1 MSVSEPYLFLN
12 ILMSV
17 LCSKVMLLFQESRQN
32 RVDSW
37 KQFQANSSAKKVK
50 KLKTFKPPKHK
61 AETR

>member
-1 MSVSEPYLFLN
+1 
-12 ILMSV
+12 MSV